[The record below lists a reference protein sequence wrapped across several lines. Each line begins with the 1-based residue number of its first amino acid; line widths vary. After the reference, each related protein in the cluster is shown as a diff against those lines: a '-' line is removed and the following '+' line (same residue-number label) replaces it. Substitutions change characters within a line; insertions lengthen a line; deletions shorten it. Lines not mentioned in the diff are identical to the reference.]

1 MTRRSLLLLFL
12 AAAFPLL
19 SGCGTV
25 LNLARPG
32 GNPFYEFQSQPKMYG
47 GVCEDVRWAWTL
59 VSDSPGGS
67 YPIAGKVAQLVVAP
81 CVLCIDLPLSAVADT
96 LTLPLTVRSALH
108 ENNLHPA
115 SALEQQ
121 MVTLSW
127 FSLIWK
133 VAPVELASKG

>member
-1 MTRRSLLLLFL
+1 MSRSSTLVFLL
-12 AAAFPLL
+12 AATVPVL

-25 LNLARPG
+25 VNLSRPG
-32 GNPFYEFQSQPKMYG
+32 GNPFYEFRSQPEIYG
-47 GVCEDVRWAWTL
+47 GVCEDMRWAWTL
-59 VSDSPGGS
+59 VSDSPSGS
-67 YPIAGKVAQLVVAP
+67 YPVAGKVAQLVVAP

-121 MVTLSW
+121 MVT
-127 FSLIWK
+127 
-133 VAPVELASKG
+133 PVDATAGQ